1 MLNKIGSNIEQF
13 RAVEEFKNMINR
25 IQSEILTDFHLLVTH
40 TENLMQKQTE
50 TKKNIESLKSELT
63 TFNSIEQ
70 INSFQKYKSNL
81 LNQIQ
86 F

>member
-1 MLNKIGSNIEQF
+1 MGSNIEQF

-25 IQSEILTDFHLLVTH
+25 IQSEILTDFHLLITH

-63 TFNSIEQ
+63 TFNSI
-70 INSFQKYKSNL
+70 
-81 LNQIQ
+81 
-86 F
+86 